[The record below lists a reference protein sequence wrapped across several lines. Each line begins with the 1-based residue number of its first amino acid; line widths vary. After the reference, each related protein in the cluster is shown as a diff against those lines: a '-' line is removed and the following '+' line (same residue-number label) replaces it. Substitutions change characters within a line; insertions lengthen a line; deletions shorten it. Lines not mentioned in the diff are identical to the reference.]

1 MVQNSMD
8 LISLRCCPA
17 VALPSPCRHLT
28 PPFACHRH
36 HRTAT
41 AIAISV
47 VVIVI
52 PIYIAATTNTV
63 LPTANSVAAVRAHC
77 CCCRVRGPI
86 SGVVDDNDAVVA
98 DAPGALPL
106 PPSGAADP
114 TAAATMKTL
123 DGTIATGTSTAEMA
137 TATEEEEC
145 NGKHSTNPRRC
156 LDDSLLR
163 LTDGILLCSITA
175 TTVGAAARRRR
186 SPATT
191 MMSMPAIDINESK
204 NYLIRTKVHPT
215 LGMTTLLS
223 D

>member
-36 HRTAT
+36 HRMAM
-41 AIAISV
+41 AIAISI

-63 LPTANSVAAVRAHC
+63 LPTAKSVAAVRAHC
-77 CCCRVRGPI
+77 RCCRVRGPV
-86 SGVVDDNDAVVA
+86 SDDDAVVA

-114 TAAATMKTL
+114 TAAATMNTL
-123 DGTIATGTSTAEMA
+123 NGTVATGTSTAEMA

-145 NGKHSTNPRRC
+145 NGKHSANPRRC
-156 LDDSLLR
+156 LDYSLLR
-163 LTDGILLCSITA
+163 LAEGILLCSIAA
-175 TTVGAAARRRR
+175 TTVGTTARRRR

-204 NYLIRTKVHPT
+204 NYLIRTKVHPI